1 MRSPAHWLE
10 NWQRS
15 GAMNARALSVALPP
29 SIHGALSQHFC
40 HLRRV
45 CPMVRCQSSDATR
58 LGFGVRNP
66 PMKAHYRW
74 CCGSARQ
81 LSVGISAGRPPQR
94 MGTDYAGTNPREYFA
109 DEGEVEAARLSRLEK
124 PRCFGDDS
132 TYANAPLCTYL
143 FAFLVGLWFG
153 IDGLIAPTPAA
164 LRL

>member
-1 MRSPAHWLE
+1 
-10 NWQRS
+10 
-15 GAMNARALSVALPP
+15 
-29 SIHGALSQHFC
+29 
-40 HLRRV
+40 
-45 CPMVRCQSSDATR
+45 
-58 LGFGVRNP
+58 
-66 PMKAHYRW
+66 
-74 CCGSARQ
+74 
-81 LSVGISAGRPPQR
+81 